1 MPLGARLE
9 QRVLGVLQV
18 LLLEVLDVVERAL
31 LAAVA
36 AGRHLLERS
45 PEPAR
50 ALLLYG
56 RGPVLQLVLEPGDL
70 VAQLHDDALVL
81 GDVRRDGHDVARHL
95 RLEVLG
101 AVGVLERV
109 DGLLELAVRGRD
121 ARNHDRATVAAER
134 VLEQPRH
141 LRVAVRH
148 VPDALLVG
156 ERCDAVAQ
164 REQRAVDVGSLL
176 EAGALVVGLARPLRA
191 SQVHHRELADAHVAG
206 HVRRALRLLDGH
218 LQHRVRARRDL
229 VGRRRLDR
237 AVQVAAVQQRQFAEQ
252 EPASGQ
258 GEE

>member
-1 MPLGARLE
+1 MRECERPQHAPRVGGRQGGRLRRDVGEPLEQRVPLGARLE

-176 EAGALVVGLARPLRA
+176 EAGALVVTMRDSSRSRNLR
-191 SQVHHRELADAHVAG
+191 R
-206 HVRRALRLLDGH
+206 
-218 LQHRVRARRDL
+218 
-229 VGRRRLDR
+229 GRGRS
-237 AVQVAAVQQRQFAEQ
+237 E
-252 EPASGQ
+252 
-258 GEE
+258 GEG